1 MYQHIRAKQ
10 LLFAFVCQAKIRIEI
25 QPVEVILHQPHTETI
40 DCGNMRV
47 MQKHLLF
54 LQALIIRMLFQA
66 IIKGSRKPLAHLFC
80 GRSRKGKY
88 QQVIYIH
95 RMFRVRQRAD
105 VFDQNRCLAASG
117 GSSNTEDP
125 GFDYR

>member
-1 MYQHIRAKQ
+1 
-10 LLFAFVCQAKIRIEI
+10 
-25 QPVEVILHQPHTETI
+25 
-40 DCGNMRV
+40 

-66 IIKGSRKPLAHLFC
+66 IIKGSRKPLTHLFC

-95 RMFRVRQRAD
+95 RMFRVRQKRAD
-105 VFDQNRCLAASG
+105 VFDQNRLSCRFRRQQQP
-117 GSSNTEDP
+117 EDP
-125 GFDYR
+125 VSYR

>member
-1 MYQHIRAKQ
+1 
-10 LLFAFVCQAKIRIEI
+10 
-25 QPVEVILHQPHTETI
+25 
-40 DCGNMRV
+40 

-66 IIKGSRKPLAHLFC
+66 IIKGSRKPLTHLFC

-95 RMFRVRQRAD
+95 RMFRVRQKRAD

-117 GSSNTEDP
+117 GSSNQKIPVSITDDLLLLRCP
-125 GFDYR
+125 VDRHYSSPSSSSSRIFSHRVSVSMLRSLR